1 MIFKRAVSLAVAVS
15 IVTNTLSW
23 AYYVTLINIVMAP
36 KVYAANEIYEQLENN
51 FDLSNPAANRTSTV
65 TTEDILEKYKN
76 SENPSYTDKINGF
89 DSTNSSSMD
98 LKKYGGKTF
107 TNDDVLNYAKT
118 DGSDIA
124 GTVMLPN
131 MNGNNINIKGSEN
144 GGKLLSRNQDGSI
157 SISNNPNPGGA
168 ITSTNT
174 AEMYS
179 SEQNNADVQ
188 FNAGDSY
195 GDEKGFI
202 NDIKTRKSQ
211 LFTANSYD
219 GQAYRSLVAATKSNP
234 APNISP
240 NDPMFT
246 SGRNEIANAAAGT
259 GQWLQ
264 NCSTQTTTTTKEK
277 HIPDY
282 KEYYCNA
289 PKKDNYGSCTI
300 TRDFSVPVYIS
311 GGNGDLSVCGDNC
324 IRIWFGKRG
333 NDYWSGGVYD
343 NSMTLHFHQDAIL
356 KSASIVNAEWDDH
369 MQVNLDGKQIFAHID
384 GEYREPG
391 YGPPR
396 NGMERNK
403 SNKLSEPIDI
413 TSQVS
418 ESVYK
423 ESDHEVEMS
432 STVWVGGN
440 GEGYFEVELIFENIK
455 LEDKHIQDPPG
466 CYDVVKQTGSFCR
479 FDRFADLDVGTKRL
493 PQSILQYA
501 SPLYEGDQG
510 NLTWKTNLEGY
521 FCDPLGKE
529 KLCQYDASGNILKD
543 ENGNEACYNY
553 DQIKNM
559 PDACSKYSTNSACT
573 MSSQTCAEGWFDS
586 ATNQC
591 YMYEQKWTCDE
602 GITRTVTVTNEA
614 NTCVGMI
621 PCSGGTCNTGAN
633 EQNSDFGKV
642 AAYSSMV
649 QNMQG
654 DAMCSDP
661 NDPNSCIV
669 FSGEKQWCGRSVGF
683 VNGLAKT
690 DCCEAPKGAA
700 GKLEAIILA
709 GTMLRN
715 TNWEKISAKL
725 TTWTGGESGTW
736 ASMTNSVGQWT
747 SGVSSSVGQ
756 MWQRVTEPLTS
767 AYESIAGN
775 VSRLIG
781 SSTVEGGGSAVTTEL
796 TKDGL
801 QTGGLAAI
809 KQQLMNKAYDM
820 LPDAIR
826 DFVFDKTATTQLGQ
840 AVFSSA
846 VQNFMLALNI
856 VGWIYTAYQITK
868 MLLEMLLACDQKEM
882 EASIHKNQGA
892 CFVIDTDRCVKY
904 LNVGFTKKC
913 IKKATDMCCYNSLLS
928 RVIMQQAY
936 PQLGINPVESGCVGL
951 TISQVQQLDW
961 DKIDMTE
968 YIESAVVAG
977 EVPDEYAAFTESSVA
992 NMGPYKNNE
1001 AQLSSERTLESMGGS
1016 INMTKAREENVQA
1029 INGNNVDCSY
1039 LPRPSVCEVGSVYVD
1054 PVTGNSIN

>member
-1 MIFKRAVSLAVAVS
+1 MKKIISLILSVS
-15 IVTNTLSW
+15 IITNTLSW
-23 AYYVTLINIVMAP
+23 AYYVTLINMVLTP
-36 KVYAANEIYEQLENN
+36 RVYAANEIYESLENT
-51 FDLSNPAANRTSTV
+51 FDLSNPAANRTATV
-65 TTEDILEKYKN
+65 TTDDILEKYNN
-76 SENPSYTDKINGF
+76 SQNGSYTEKLNSYDNTG
-89 DSTNSSSMD
+89 SSSVDMS
-98 LKKYGGKTF
+98 KYSGKQF
-107 TNDDVLNYAKT
+107 SNEDVLNFAKT
-118 DGSDIA
+118 DGADIA
-124 GTVMLPN
+124 GTVSLPK
-131 MNGNNINIKGSEN
+131 MSGNNITINGTEN
-144 GGKLLSRNQDGSI
+144 GGKLLSRNEDGSI
-157 SISNNPNPGGA
+157 SISPNPNAGGR
-168 ITSTNT
+168 ITGTNT
-174 AEMYS
+174 GEMYS
-179 SEQNNADVQ
+179 SEQKNADVQ
-188 FNAGDSY
+188 FNADDSY
-195 GDEKGFI
+195 GDEKGFVE
-202 NDIKTRKSQ
+202 DIKNRKSQ

-219 GQAYRSLVAATKSNP
+219 GQAYRSLVSATKSNP
-234 APNISP
+234 IPNISP

-246 SGRNEIANAAAGT
+246 SGRSEIANAAAGT

-264 NCSTQTTTTTKEK
+264 NCSTQTTTSTIDK
-277 HIPDY
+277 HTPDY

-289 PKKDNYGSCTI
+289 PKKDNYSSCTI
-300 TRDFSVPVYIS
+300 TREFSVPVYIS

-324 IRIWFGKRG
+324 IRVWFGRHG
-333 NDYWSGGVYD
+333 DDYFDEGVHE
-343 NSMTLHFHQDAIL
+343 NSMSLHFHQDAVI
-356 KSASIVNAEWDDH
+356 KSAKIVSAEWDDH
-369 MQVNLDGKQIFAHID
+369 MQVKIDNTQIFAHID
-384 GEYREPG
+384 GEYRDPG
-391 YGPPR
+391 YGSPR
-396 NGMERNK
+396 NGLERK
-403 SNKLSEPIDI
+403 TSNKLQEPIDV
-413 TSQVS
+413 TEQVKK
-418 ESVYK
+418 SVYD
-423 ESDHEVEMS
+423 ESDNEVEMS
-432 STVWVGGN
+432 STVWVGGK

-455 LEDKHIQDPPG
+455 LEDKHIQEPAG
-466 CYDVVKQTGSFCR
+466 CYEAVKKTDSFCR
-479 FDRFADLDVGTKRL
+479 FDRFNDLDVGTKRL

-501 SPLYEGDQG
+501 SPLYDGDT
-510 NLTWKTNLEGY
+510 NNITWKTNLEGY

-543 ENGNEACYNY
+543 ADGNDACYNY
-553 DQIKNM
+553 DDIKTM
-559 PDACSKYSTNSACT
+559 PDACSKYSTNSSCS
-573 MSSQTCAEGWFDS
+573 MSKQSCAEGWFDEG
-586 ATNQC
+586 TNQC

-602 GITRTVTVTNEA
+602 GTTRTVTITNES
-614 NTCVGMI
+614 NTCIGMI

-633 EQNSDFGKV
+633 EENKDFGKV
-642 AAYSSMV
+642 VAYTSMV

-661 NDPNSCIV
+661 NDSNSCIV

-690 DCCEAPKGAA
+690 DCCEAPEGAA

-715 TNWEKISAKL
+715 TNWSKISAKL

-767 AYESIAGN
+767 VYESVTGN
-775 VSRLIG
+775 VSKLIG
-781 SSTVEGGGSAVTTEL
+781 STTVEGGGSAAATEL

-826 DFVFDKTATTQLGQ
+826 DFVFDKTASAAGQ

-846 VQNFMLALNI
+846 VTNFMLALNVI
-856 VGWIYTAYQITK
+856 GWIYTAYQITK

-936 PQLGINPVESGCVGL
+936 PQLGINPIESGCVGL

-977 EVPDEYAAFTESSVA
+977 EVPDEYATFTESSVA
-992 NMGPYKNNE
+992 NMGPYKNDN
-1001 AQLSSERTLESMGGS
+1001 AQLPSERALESMGGDV
-1016 INMTKAREENVQA
+1016 NMTKAREENTQA
-1029 INGNNVDCSY
+1029 LKAENVDCSY
-1039 LPRPSVCEVGSVYVD
+1039 LPRPAICDVGSVYTD
-1054 PVTGNSIN
+1054 PITGAIIK

>member
-1 MIFKRAVSLAVAVS
+1 
-15 IVTNTLSW
+15 
-23 AYYVTLINIVMAP
+23 
-36 KVYAANEIYEQLENN
+36 
-51 FDLSNPAANRTSTV
+51 
-65 TTEDILEKYKN
+65 
-76 SENPSYTDKINGF
+76 
-89 DSTNSSSMD
+89 
-98 LKKYGGKTF
+98 
-107 TNDDVLNYAKT
+107 
-118 DGSDIA
+118 
-124 GTVMLPN
+124 
-131 MNGNNINIKGSEN
+131 
-144 GGKLLSRNQDGSI
+144 
-157 SISNNPNPGGA
+157 
-168 ITSTNT
+168 
-174 AEMYS
+174 
-179 SEQNNADVQ
+179 
-188 FNAGDSY
+188 
-195 GDEKGFI
+195 
-202 NDIKTRKSQ
+202 
-211 LFTANSYD
+211 
-219 GQAYRSLVAATKSNP
+219 
-234 APNISP
+234 
-240 NDPMFT
+240 
-246 SGRNEIANAAAGT
+246 
-259 GQWLQ
+259 
-264 NCSTQTTTTTKEK
+264 
-277 HIPDY
+277 
-282 KEYYCNA
+282 
-289 PKKDNYGSCTI
+289 
-300 TRDFSVPVYIS
+300 
-311 GGNGDLSVCGDNC
+311 
-324 IRIWFGKRG
+324 
-333 NDYWSGGVYD
+333 
-343 NSMTLHFHQDAIL
+343 
-356 KSASIVNAEWDDH
+356 
-369 MQVNLDGKQIFAHID
+369 
-384 GEYREPG
+384 
-391 YGPPR
+391 
-396 NGMERNK
+396 
-403 SNKLSEPIDI
+403 
-413 TSQVS
+413 
-418 ESVYK
+418 
-423 ESDHEVEMS
+423 
-432 STVWVGGN
+432 
-440 GEGYFEVELIFENIK
+440 
-455 LEDKHIQDPPG
+455 
-466 CYDVVKQTGSFCR
+466 VVKQTGSFCR

-529 KLCQYDASGNILKD
+529 KLCQYDSSGNILKD
-543 ENGNEACYNY
+543 EKGNEACYNY

-736 ASMTNSVGQWT
+736 ASMTNAVGQWT

-1039 LPRPSVCEVGSVYVD
+1039 LPRPSVCEVG
-1054 PVTGNSIN
+1054 

>member
-1 MIFKRAVSLAVAVS
+1 MKKIISLILSVS
-15 IVTNTLSW
+15 IITNTLSW
-23 AYYVTLINIVMAP
+23 AYYVTLINMVLTP
-36 KVYAANEIYEQLENN
+36 RVYAANEIYESLENT
-51 FDLSNPAANRTSTV
+51 FDLSNPAANRTATV
-65 TTEDILEKYKN
+65 TTDDILEKYNN
-76 SENPSYTDKINGF
+76 SQNGSYTEKLNSYDNTG
-89 DSTNSSSMD
+89 SSSVDMS
-98 LKKYGGKTF
+98 KYSGKQF
-107 TNDDVLNYAKT
+107 SNEDVLNFAKT
-118 DGSDIA
+118 DGADIA
-124 GTVMLPN
+124 GTVSLPK
-131 MNGNNINIKGSEN
+131 MNGNNITINGTEN
-144 GGKLLSRNQDGSI
+144 GGKLLSRNEDGSI
-157 SISNNPNPGGA
+157 SISPNPNAGGR
-168 ITSTNT
+168 ITGTNT
-174 AEMYS
+174 GEMYS
-179 SEQNNADVQ
+179 SEQKNADVQ
-188 FNAGDSY
+188 FNADDSY
-195 GDEKGFI
+195 GDEKGFVE
-202 NDIKTRKSQ
+202 DIKNRKSQ

-219 GQAYRSLVAATKSNP
+219 GQAYRSLVSATKSNP
-234 APNISP
+234 IPNISP

-246 SGRNEIANAAAGT
+246 SGRSEIANAAAGT

-264 NCSTQTTTTTKEK
+264 NCSTQTTTSTIDK
-277 HIPDY
+277 HTPDY

-289 PKKDNYGSCTI
+289 PKKDNYSSCTI
-300 TRDFSVPVYIS
+300 TREFSVPVYIS
-311 GGNGDLSVCGDNC
+311 GGNGDLNVCGDNC
-324 IRIWFGKRG
+324 IRVWFGRHG
-333 NDYWSGGVYD
+333 DDYFDEGVHE
-343 NSMTLHFHQDAIL
+343 NSMSLHFHQDAVI
-356 KSASIVNAEWDDH
+356 KSAKIVSAEWDDH
-369 MQVNLDGKQIFAHID
+369 MQVKIDNTQIFAHID
-384 GEYREPG
+384 GEYRDPG
-391 YGPPR
+391 YGSPR
-396 NGMERNK
+396 NGLERK
-403 SNKLSEPIDI
+403 TSNKLQEPIDV
-413 TSQVS
+413 TEQVKK
-418 ESVYK
+418 SVYD
-423 ESDHEVEMS
+423 ESDNEVEMS
-432 STVWVGGN
+432 STVWVGGK

-455 LEDKHIQDPPG
+455 LEDKHIQEPAG
-466 CYDVVKQTGSFCR
+466 CYEAVKKTDSFCR
-479 FDRFADLDVGTKRL
+479 FDRFNDLDVGTKRL

-501 SPLYEGDQG
+501 SPLYDGDT
-510 NLTWKTNLEGY
+510 NNITWKTNLEGY

-543 ENGNEACYNY
+543 ADGNDACYNY
-553 DQIKNM
+553 DDIKTM
-559 PDACSKYSTNSACT
+559 PDACSKYSTNSSCS
-573 MSSQTCAEGWFDS
+573 MSKQSCAEGWFDEG
-586 ATNQC
+586 TNQC

-602 GITRTVTVTNEA
+602 GTTRTVTITNES
-614 NTCVGMI
+614 NTCIGMI

-633 EQNSDFGKV
+633 EENKDFGKV
-642 AAYSSMV
+642 VAYTSMV

-661 NDPNSCIV
+661 NDSNSCIV

-690 DCCEAPKGAA
+690 DCCEAPEGAA

-715 TNWEKISAKL
+715 TNWSKISAKL

-767 AYESIAGN
+767 VYESVTGN
-775 VSRLIG
+775 VSKLIG
-781 SSTVEGGGSAVTTEL
+781 STTVEGGGSAAATEL

-826 DFVFDKTATTQLGQ
+826 DFVFDKTASAAGQ

-846 VQNFMLALNI
+846 VTNFMLALNVI
-856 VGWIYTAYQITK
+856 GWIYTAYQITK

-936 PQLGINPVESGCVGL
+936 PQLGINPIESGCVGL

-977 EVPDEYAAFTESSVA
+977 EVPDEYATFTESSVA
-992 NMGPYKNNE
+992 NMGPYKNDN
-1001 AQLSSERTLESMGGS
+1001 AQLPSERALESMGGDV
-1016 INMTKAREENVQA
+1016 NMTKAREENTQA
-1029 INGNNVDCSY
+1029 LKAENVDCSY
-1039 LPRPSVCEVGSVYVD
+1039 LPRPAICDVGSVYTD
-1054 PVTGNSIN
+1054 PITGAIIK

>member
-23 AYYVTLINIVMAP
+23 AYYVTLLNIVMAP

-51 FDLSNPAANRTSTV
+51 FDLANPAANRTSTV

-403 SNKLSEPIDI
+403 SNKLKEPIDI
-413 TSQVS
+413 TRQVS

-432 STVWVGGN
+432 STVWVGGK

-455 LEDKHIQDPPG
+455 LEDKHIQDPPS

-529 KLCQYDASGNILKD
+529 KLCQYDSSGNILKD
-543 ENGNEACYNY
+543 EKGNEACYNY

-736 ASMTNSVGQWT
+736 ASMTNAVGQWT

>member
-1 MIFKRAVSLAVAVS
+1 
-15 IVTNTLSW
+15 
-23 AYYVTLINIVMAP
+23 
-36 KVYAANEIYEQLENN
+36 
-51 FDLSNPAANRTSTV
+51 
-65 TTEDILEKYKN
+65 
-76 SENPSYTDKINGF
+76 
-89 DSTNSSSMD
+89 
-98 LKKYGGKTF
+98 
-107 TNDDVLNYAKT
+107 
-118 DGSDIA
+118 
-124 GTVMLPN
+124 
-131 MNGNNINIKGSEN
+131 
-144 GGKLLSRNQDGSI
+144 
-157 SISNNPNPGGA
+157 
-168 ITSTNT
+168 
-174 AEMYS
+174 
-179 SEQNNADVQ
+179 
-188 FNAGDSY
+188 
-195 GDEKGFI
+195 
-202 NDIKTRKSQ
+202 
-211 LFTANSYD
+211 
-219 GQAYRSLVAATKSNP
+219 
-234 APNISP
+234 
-240 NDPMFT
+240 
-246 SGRNEIANAAAGT
+246 
-259 GQWLQ
+259 
-264 NCSTQTTTTTKEK
+264 
-277 HIPDY
+277 
-282 KEYYCNA
+282 
-289 PKKDNYGSCTI
+289 
-300 TRDFSVPVYIS
+300 
-311 GGNGDLSVCGDNC
+311 
-324 IRIWFGKRG
+324 
-333 NDYWSGGVYD
+333 
-343 NSMTLHFHQDAIL
+343 
-356 KSASIVNAEWDDH
+356 
-369 MQVNLDGKQIFAHID
+369 
-384 GEYREPG
+384 
-391 YGPPR
+391 
-396 NGMERNK
+396 
-403 SNKLSEPIDI
+403 
-413 TSQVS
+413 
-418 ESVYK
+418 
-423 ESDHEVEMS
+423 
-432 STVWVGGN
+432 
-440 GEGYFEVELIFENIK
+440 
-455 LEDKHIQDPPG
+455 
-466 CYDVVKQTGSFCR
+466 KQTGSFCR

-529 KLCQYDASGNILKD
+529 KLCQYDSSGNILKD
-543 ENGNEACYNY
+543 EKGNEACYNY

-736 ASMTNSVGQWT
+736 ASMTNAVGQWT

>member
-1 MIFKRAVSLAVAVS
+1 M
-15 IVTNTLSW
+15 
-23 AYYVTLINIVMAP
+23 
-36 KVYAANEIYEQLENN
+36 
-51 FDLSNPAANRTSTV
+51 
-65 TTEDILEKYKN
+65 
-76 SENPSYTDKINGF
+76 
-89 DSTNSSSMD
+89 
-98 LKKYGGKTF
+98 
-107 TNDDVLNYAKT
+107 
-118 DGSDIA
+118 
-124 GTVMLPN
+124 
-131 MNGNNINIKGSEN
+131 
-144 GGKLLSRNQDGSI
+144 
-157 SISNNPNPGGA
+157 
-168 ITSTNT
+168 
-174 AEMYS
+174 
-179 SEQNNADVQ
+179 
-188 FNAGDSY
+188 
-195 GDEKGFI
+195 
-202 NDIKTRKSQ
+202 
-211 LFTANSYD
+211 
-219 GQAYRSLVAATKSNP
+219 
-234 APNISP
+234 
-240 NDPMFT
+240 
-246 SGRNEIANAAAGT
+246 
-259 GQWLQ
+259 
-264 NCSTQTTTTTKEK
+264 
-277 HIPDY
+277 
-282 KEYYCNA
+282 
-289 PKKDNYGSCTI
+289 
-300 TRDFSVPVYIS
+300 
-311 GGNGDLSVCGDNC
+311 
-324 IRIWFGKRG
+324 
-333 NDYWSGGVYD
+333 
-343 NSMTLHFHQDAIL
+343 
-356 KSASIVNAEWDDH
+356 
-369 MQVNLDGKQIFAHID
+369 
-384 GEYREPG
+384 
-391 YGPPR
+391 
-396 NGMERNK
+396 
-403 SNKLSEPIDI
+403 
-413 TSQVS
+413 
-418 ESVYK
+418 
-423 ESDHEVEMS
+423 
-432 STVWVGGN
+432 
-440 GEGYFEVELIFENIK
+440 
-455 LEDKHIQDPPG
+455 
-466 CYDVVKQTGSFCR
+466 
-479 FDRFADLDVGTKRL
+479 

-501 SPLYEGDQG
+501 SPLYDGDKG
-510 NLTWKTNLEGY
+510 VLTWKTNLEGY

-602 GITRTVTVTNEA
+602 GITKTVTVTNEA

-690 DCCEAPKGAA
+690 DCCEAPQGAA
-700 GKLEAIILA
+700 GKLEGIILA

-936 PQLGINPVESGCVGL
+936 PQLGIKPVESGCVGL

-977 EVPDEYAAFTESSVA
+977 EVPDEYAAFTESTVA

-1029 INGNNVDCSY
+1029 INGSNVDCSY

>member
-1 MIFKRAVSLAVAVS
+1 
-15 IVTNTLSW
+15 
-23 AYYVTLINIVMAP
+23 
-36 KVYAANEIYEQLENN
+36 
-51 FDLSNPAANRTSTV
+51 
-65 TTEDILEKYKN
+65 
-76 SENPSYTDKINGF
+76 
-89 DSTNSSSMD
+89 
-98 LKKYGGKTF
+98 
-107 TNDDVLNYAKT
+107 
-118 DGSDIA
+118 
-124 GTVMLPN
+124 
-131 MNGNNINIKGSEN
+131 
-144 GGKLLSRNQDGSI
+144 
-157 SISNNPNPGGA
+157 
-168 ITSTNT
+168 
-174 AEMYS
+174 
-179 SEQNNADVQ
+179 
-188 FNAGDSY
+188 
-195 GDEKGFI
+195 
-202 NDIKTRKSQ
+202 
-211 LFTANSYD
+211 
-219 GQAYRSLVAATKSNP
+219 
-234 APNISP
+234 
-240 NDPMFT
+240 
-246 SGRNEIANAAAGT
+246 
-259 GQWLQ
+259 
-264 NCSTQTTTTTKEK
+264 
-277 HIPDY
+277 H
-282 KEYYCNA
+282 
-289 PKKDNYGSCTI
+289 
-300 TRDFSVPVYIS
+300 
-311 GGNGDLSVCGDNC
+311 
-324 IRIWFGKRG
+324 
-333 NDYWSGGVYD
+333 
-343 NSMTLHFHQDAIL
+343 
-356 KSASIVNAEWDDH
+356 
-369 MQVNLDGKQIFAHID
+369 
-384 GEYREPG
+384 
-391 YGPPR
+391 
-396 NGMERNK
+396 
-403 SNKLSEPIDI
+403 
-413 TSQVS
+413 
-418 ESVYK
+418 
-423 ESDHEVEMS
+423 
-432 STVWVGGN
+432 
-440 GEGYFEVELIFENIK
+440 
-455 LEDKHIQDPPG
+455 
-466 CYDVVKQTGSFCR
+466 
-479 FDRFADLDVGTKRL
+479 LDVGTKRL

-501 SPLYEGDQG
+501 SPLYDGDKG
-510 NLTWKTNLEGY
+510 VLTWKTNLEGY

-602 GITRTVTVTNEA
+602 GITKTVTVTNEA

-690 DCCEAPKGAA
+690 DCCEAPQGAA
-700 GKLEAIILA
+700 GKLEGIILA

-936 PQLGINPVESGCVGL
+936 PQLGIKPVESGCVGL

-977 EVPDEYAAFTESSVA
+977 EVPDEYAAFTESTVA

-1029 INGNNVDCSY
+1029 INGSNVDCSY

>member
-1 MIFKRAVSLAVAVS
+1 MKKIISLILSVS
-15 IVTNTLSW
+15 IITNTLSW
-23 AYYVTLINIVMAP
+23 AYYVTLINMVLTP
-36 KVYAANEIYEQLENN
+36 RVYAANEIYESLENT
-51 FDLSNPAANRTSTV
+51 FDLSNPAANRTATV
-65 TTEDILEKYKN
+65 TTDNILEKYKS
-76 SENPSYTDKINGF
+76 SEGGSYTEKLNSYDNTG
-89 DSTNSSSMD
+89 SSSVDMS
-98 LKKYGGKTF
+98 KYSGKQF
-107 TNDDVLNYAKT
+107 SNEDVLNFAKT
-118 DGSDIA
+118 DGADIA
-124 GTVMLPN
+124 GTVSLPK
-131 MNGNNINIKGSEN
+131 MSGNNITINGTEN
-144 GGKLLSRNQDGSI
+144 GGKLLSRNEDGSI
-157 SISNNPNPGGA
+157 SIKPNPNAGGR
-168 ITSTNT
+168 ITGTNT

-188 FNAGDSY
+188 FNADDSY
-195 GDEKGFI
+195 GDEKGFVE
-202 NDIKTRKSQ
+202 DIKNRKSQ

-219 GQAYRSLVAATKSNP
+219 GQAYRSLVSATKSNP
-234 APNISP
+234 IPNISP

-246 SGRNEIANAAAGT
+246 SGRSEIANAAAGT

-264 NCSTQTTTTTKEK
+264 NCSTQTTTSTIDK
-277 HIPDY
+277 HTPDY

-289 PKKDNYGSCTI
+289 PKKDNYSSCTI
-300 TRDFSVPVYIS
+300 TREFSVPVYIS

-324 IRIWFGKRG
+324 IRVWFGRHG
-333 NDYWSGGVYD
+333 DDYFDEGVHE
-343 NSMTLHFHQDAIL
+343 NSMSLHFHQDAVI
-356 KSASIVNAEWDDH
+356 KSAKIVSAEWDDH
-369 MQVNLDGKQIFAHID
+369 MQVKIDNTQIFAHID
-384 GEYREPG
+384 GEYRDPG
-391 YGPPR
+391 YGSPR
-396 NGMERNK
+396 NGLERNT
-403 SNKLSEPIDI
+403 SNKLQEPIDV
-413 TSQVS
+413 TEQVKK
-418 ESVYK
+418 SVYD
-423 ESDHEVEMS
+423 ESDNEVEMS
-432 STVWVGGN
+432 STVWVGGK

-455 LEDKHIQDPPG
+455 LEDKHIQEPAG
-466 CYDVVKQTGSFCR
+466 CYEAVKKTDSFCR
-479 FDRFADLDVGTKRL
+479 FDRFNDLDVGTKRL

-501 SPLYEGDQG
+501 SPLYDGDT
-510 NLTWKTNLEGY
+510 NNITWKTNLEGY

-543 ENGNEACYNY
+543 ADGNDACYNY
-553 DQIKNM
+553 DDIKTM
-559 PDACSKYSTNSACT
+559 PDACSKYSTNSSCS
-573 MSSQTCAEGWFDS
+573 MSKQSCAEGWFDEG
-586 ATNQC
+586 TNQC

-602 GITRTVTVTNEA
+602 GTTRTVTITNES
-614 NTCVGMI
+614 NTCIGMI

-633 EQNSDFGKV
+633 EENKDFGKV
-642 AAYSSMV
+642 VAYTSMV

-661 NDPNSCIV
+661 NDSNSCIV

-690 DCCEAPKGAA
+690 DCCEAPEGAA

-715 TNWEKISAKL
+715 TNWSKISAKL

-767 AYESIAGN
+767 VYESVTGN
-775 VSRLIG
+775 VSKLIG
-781 SSTVEGGGSAVTTEL
+781 STTVEGGGSAAATEL

-826 DFVFDKTATTQLGQ
+826 DFVFDKTASAAGQ

-846 VQNFMLALNI
+846 VTNFMLALNVI
-856 VGWIYTAYQITK
+856 GWIYTAYQITK

-936 PQLGINPVESGCVGL
+936 PQLGINPIESGCVGL

-977 EVPDEYAAFTESSVA
+977 EVPDEYATFTESSVA
-992 NMGPYKNNE
+992 NMGPYKNDN
-1001 AQLSSERTLESMGGS
+1001 AQLPSERALESMGGDV
-1016 INMTKAREENVQA
+1016 NMTKAREENTQA
-1029 INGNNVDCSY
+1029 LKAENVDCSY
-1039 LPRPSVCEVGSVYVD
+1039 LPRPAICDVGSVYTD
-1054 PVTGNSIN
+1054 PITGAIIK

>member
-1 MIFKRAVSLAVAVS
+1 MKKIISLILSVS
-15 IVTNTLSW
+15 IITNTLSW
-23 AYYVTLINIVMAP
+23 AYYVTLINMVLTP
-36 KVYAANEIYEQLENN
+36 RVYAANEIYESLENT
-51 FDLSNPAANRTSTV
+51 FDLSNPAANRTATV
-65 TTEDILEKYKN
+65 TTDNILEKYKS
-76 SENPSYTDKINGF
+76 SEGGSYTEKLNSYDNTG
-89 DSTNSSSMD
+89 SSSVDMS
-98 LKKYGGKTF
+98 KYSGKQF
-107 TNDDVLNYAKT
+107 SNEDVLNFAKT
-118 DGSDIA
+118 DGADIA
-124 GTVMLPN
+124 GTVSLPK
-131 MNGNNINIKGSEN
+131 MSGNNITINGTEN
-144 GGKLLSRNQDGSI
+144 GGKLLSRNEDGSI
-157 SISNNPNPGGA
+157 SIKPNPNADGR
-168 ITSTNT
+168 ITGTNT

-188 FNAGDSY
+188 FNADDSY
-195 GDEKGFI
+195 GDEKGFVE
-202 NDIKTRKSQ
+202 DIKNRKSQ

-219 GQAYRSLVAATKSNP
+219 GQAYRSLVSATKSNP
-234 APNISP
+234 IPNISP

-246 SGRNEIANAAAGT
+246 SGRSEIANAAAGT

-264 NCSTQTTTTTKEK
+264 NCSTQTTTSTIDK
-277 HIPDY
+277 HTPDY

-289 PKKDNYGSCTI
+289 PKKDNYSSCTI
-300 TRDFSVPVYIS
+300 TREFSVPVYIS

-324 IRIWFGKRG
+324 IRVWFGRHG
-333 NDYWSGGVYD
+333 DDYFDEGVHE
-343 NSMTLHFHQDAIL
+343 NSMSLHFHQDAVI
-356 KSASIVNAEWDDH
+356 KSAKIVSAEWDDH
-369 MQVNLDGKQIFAHID
+369 MQVKIDNTQIFAHID
-384 GEYREPG
+384 GEYRDQG
-391 YGPPR
+391 YGSPR
-396 NGMERNK
+396 NGLERK
-403 SNKLSEPIDI
+403 TSNKLQEPIDV
-413 TSQVS
+413 TEQVKK
-418 ESVYK
+418 SVYD
-423 ESDHEVEMS
+423 ESDNEVEMS
-432 STVWVGGN
+432 STVWVGGK

-455 LEDKHIQDPPG
+455 LEDKHIQEPAG
-466 CYDVVKQTGSFCR
+466 CYEAVKKTDSFCR
-479 FDRFADLDVGTKRL
+479 FDRFNDLDVGTKRL

-501 SPLYEGDQG
+501 SPLYDGDT
-510 NLTWKTNLEGY
+510 NNITWKTNLEGY

-543 ENGNEACYNY
+543 ADGNDACYNY
-553 DQIKNM
+553 DDIKTM
-559 PDACSKYSTNSACT
+559 PDACSKYSTNSSCS
-573 MSSQTCAEGWFDS
+573 MSKQSCAEGWFDEG
-586 ATNQC
+586 TNQC

-602 GITRTVTVTNEA
+602 GTTRTVTITNES
-614 NTCVGMI
+614 NTCIGMI

-633 EQNSDFGKV
+633 EENKDFGKV
-642 AAYSSMV
+642 VAYTSMV

-661 NDPNSCIV
+661 NDSNSCIV

-690 DCCEAPKGAA
+690 DCCEAPEGAA

-715 TNWEKISAKL
+715 TNWSKISAKL

-767 AYESIAGN
+767 VYESVTGN
-775 VSRLIG
+775 VSKLIG
-781 SSTVEGGGSAVTTEL
+781 STTVEGGGSAAATEL

-820 LPDAIR
+820 LPNAIR
-826 DFVFDKTATTQLGQ
+826 DFVFDKTASAAGQ

-846 VQNFMLALNI
+846 VTNFMLALNVI
-856 VGWIYTAYQITK
+856 GWIYTAYQITK

-936 PQLGINPVESGCVGL
+936 PQLGINPIESGCVGL

-977 EVPDEYAAFTESSVA
+977 EVPDEYATFTESSVA
-992 NMGPYKNNE
+992 NMGPYKNDN
-1001 AQLSSERTLESMGGS
+1001 AQLPSERALESMGGDV
-1016 INMTKAREENVQA
+1016 NMTKAREENTQA
-1029 INGNNVDCSY
+1029 LKAENVDCSY
-1039 LPRPSVCEVGSVYVD
+1039 LPRPAICEVGSVYTD
-1054 PVTGNSIN
+1054 PITGAIIK

>member
-1 MIFKRAVSLAVAVS
+1 MQFKRAVSLAVAVS

-324 IRIWFGKRG
+324 IRVWFGKRG
-333 NDYWSGGVYD
+333 NDYWSTGVYD

-403 SNKLSEPIDI
+403 SNKLKEPIDI
-413 TSQVS
+413 TSQVAN
-418 ESVYK
+418 SVYK
-423 ESDHEVEMS
+423 ETDHEVEMS
-432 STVWVGGN
+432 STVWVGGG
-440 GEGYFEVELIFENIK
+440 GEGYFEVELIFDNIK

-466 CYDVVKQTGSFCR
+466 CYDVVKQAGSFCR
-479 FDRFADLDVGTKRL
+479 FDRYSDLDVGTKRL

-501 SPLYEGDQG
+501 SPL
-510 NLTWKTNLEGY
+510 
-521 FCDPLGKE
+521 
-529 KLCQYDASGNILKD
+529 
-543 ENGNEACYNY
+543 
-553 DQIKNM
+553 
-559 PDACSKYSTNSACT
+559 
-573 MSSQTCAEGWFDS
+573 
-586 ATNQC
+586 
-591 YMYEQKWTCDE
+591 
-602 GITRTVTVTNEA
+602 
-614 NTCVGMI
+614 
-621 PCSGGTCNTGAN
+621 
-633 EQNSDFGKV
+633 
-642 AAYSSMV
+642 
-649 QNMQG
+649 
-654 DAMCSDP
+654 
-661 NDPNSCIV
+661 
-669 FSGEKQWCGRSVGF
+669 
-683 VNGLAKT
+683 
-690 DCCEAPKGAA
+690 
-700 GKLEAIILA
+700 
-709 GTMLRN
+709 
-715 TNWEKISAKL
+715 
-725 TTWTGGESGTW
+725 
-736 ASMTNSVGQWT
+736 
-747 SGVSSSVGQ
+747 
-756 MWQRVTEPLTS
+756 
-767 AYESIAGN
+767 
-775 VSRLIG
+775 
-781 SSTVEGGGSAVTTEL
+781 
-796 TKDGL
+796 
-801 QTGGLAAI
+801 
-809 KQQLMNKAYDM
+809 
-820 LPDAIR
+820 
-826 DFVFDKTATTQLGQ
+826 
-840 AVFSSA
+840 
-846 VQNFMLALNI
+846 
-856 VGWIYTAYQITK
+856 
-868 MLLEMLLACDQKEM
+868 
-882 EASIHKNQGA
+882 
-892 CFVIDTDRCVKY
+892 
-904 LNVGFTKKC
+904 
-913 IKKATDMCCYNSLLS
+913 
-928 RVIMQQAY
+928 
-936 PQLGINPVESGCVGL
+936 
-951 TISQVQQLDW
+951 
-961 DKIDMTE
+961 
-968 YIESAVVAG
+968 
-977 EVPDEYAAFTESSVA
+977 
-992 NMGPYKNNE
+992 
-1001 AQLSSERTLESMGGS
+1001 
-1016 INMTKAREENVQA
+1016 
-1029 INGNNVDCSY
+1029 
-1039 LPRPSVCEVGSVYVD
+1039 
-1054 PVTGNSIN
+1054 

>member
-1 MIFKRAVSLAVAVS
+1 MKKIISLILSVS
-15 IVTNTLSW
+15 IITNTLSW
-23 AYYVTLINIVMAP
+23 AYYVTLINMVLTP
-36 KVYAANEIYEQLENN
+36 RVYAANEIYESLENT
-51 FDLSNPAANRTSTV
+51 FDLSNPAANRTATV
-65 TTEDILEKYKN
+65 TTDDILEKYNN
-76 SENPSYTDKINGF
+76 SQNGSYTEKLNSYDNTG
-89 DSTNSSSMD
+89 SSSVDMS
-98 LKKYGGKTF
+98 KYSGKQF
-107 TNDDVLNYAKT
+107 SNEDVLNFAKT
-118 DGSDIA
+118 DGADIA
-124 GTVMLPN
+124 GTVSLPK
-131 MNGNNINIKGSEN
+131 MSGNNITINGTEN
-144 GGKLLSRNQDGSI
+144 GGKLLSRNEDGSI
-157 SISNNPNPGGA
+157 SISPNPNAGGR
-168 ITSTNT
+168 ITGTNT
-174 AEMYS
+174 GEMYS
-179 SEQNNADVQ
+179 SEQKNADVQ
-188 FNAGDSY
+188 FNADDSY
-195 GDEKGFI
+195 GDEKGFVE
-202 NDIKTRKSQ
+202 DIKNRKSQ

-219 GQAYRSLVAATKSNP
+219 GQAYRSLVSATKSNP
-234 APNISP
+234 IPNISP

-246 SGRNEIANAAAGT
+246 SGRSEIANAAAGT

-264 NCSTQTTTTTKEK
+264 NCSTQTTTSTIDK
-277 HIPDY
+277 HTPDY

-289 PKKDNYGSCTI
+289 PKKDNYSSCTI
-300 TRDFSVPVYIS
+300 TREFSVPVYIS
-311 GGNGDLSVCGDNC
+311 GGNGDLNVCGDNC
-324 IRIWFGKRG
+324 IRVWFGRHG
-333 NDYWSGGVYD
+333 DDYFDEGVHE
-343 NSMTLHFHQDAIL
+343 NSMSLHFHQDAVI
-356 KSASIVNAEWDDH
+356 KSAKIVSAEWDDH
-369 MQVNLDGKQIFAHID
+369 MQVKIDNTQIFAHID
-384 GEYREPG
+384 GEYRDPG
-391 YGPPR
+391 YGSPR
-396 NGMERNK
+396 NGLERK
-403 SNKLSEPIDI
+403 TSNKLQEPIDV
-413 TSQVS
+413 TEQVKK
-418 ESVYK
+418 SVYD
-423 ESDHEVEMS
+423 ESDNEVEMS
-432 STVWVGGN
+432 STVWVGGK

-455 LEDKHIQDPPG
+455 LEDKHIQEPAG
-466 CYDVVKQTGSFCR
+466 CYEAVKKTDSFCR
-479 FDRFADLDVGTKRL
+479 FDRFNDLDVGTKRL

-501 SPLYEGDQG
+501 SPLYDGDT
-510 NLTWKTNLEGY
+510 NNITWKTNLEGY

-543 ENGNEACYNY
+543 ADGNDACYNY
-553 DQIKNM
+553 DDIKTM
-559 PDACSKYSTNSACT
+559 PDACSKYSTNSSCS
-573 MSSQTCAEGWFDS
+573 MSKQSCAEGWFDEG
-586 ATNQC
+586 TNQC

-602 GITRTVTVTNEA
+602 GTTRTVTITNES
-614 NTCVGMI
+614 NTCIGMI

-633 EQNSDFGKV
+633 EENKDFGKV
-642 AAYSSMV
+642 VAYTSMV

-661 NDPNSCIV
+661 NDSNSCIV

-690 DCCEAPKGAA
+690 DCCEAPEGAA

-715 TNWEKISAKL
+715 TNWSKISAKL

-767 AYESIAGN
+767 VYESVTGN
-775 VSRLIG
+775 VSKLIG
-781 SSTVEGGGSAVTTEL
+781 STTVEGGGSAAATEL

-826 DFVFDKTATTQLGQ
+826 DFVFDKTASAAGQ

-846 VQNFMLALNI
+846 VTNFMLALNVI
-856 VGWIYTAYQITK
+856 GWIYTAYQITK

-936 PQLGINPVESGCVGL
+936 PQLGINPIESGCVGL

-977 EVPDEYAAFTESSVA
+977 EVPDEYATFTESSVA
-992 NMGPYKNNE
+992 NMGPYKNDN
-1001 AQLSSERTLESMGGS
+1001 AQLPSERALESMGGDV
-1016 INMTKAREENVQA
+1016 NMTKAREENTQA
-1029 INGNNVDCSY
+1029 LKAENVDCSY
-1039 LPRPSVCEVGSVYVD
+1039 LPRPAICDVGSVYTD
-1054 PVTGNSIN
+1054 PITGAIIK

>member
-1 MIFKRAVSLAVAVS
+1 
-15 IVTNTLSW
+15 
-23 AYYVTLINIVMAP
+23 
-36 KVYAANEIYEQLENN
+36 
-51 FDLSNPAANRTSTV
+51 
-65 TTEDILEKYKN
+65 
-76 SENPSYTDKINGF
+76 
-89 DSTNSSSMD
+89 
-98 LKKYGGKTF
+98 
-107 TNDDVLNYAKT
+107 
-118 DGSDIA
+118 
-124 GTVMLPN
+124 
-131 MNGNNINIKGSEN
+131 
-144 GGKLLSRNQDGSI
+144 
-157 SISNNPNPGGA
+157 
-168 ITSTNT
+168 
-174 AEMYS
+174 
-179 SEQNNADVQ
+179 
-188 FNAGDSY
+188 
-195 GDEKGFI
+195 
-202 NDIKTRKSQ
+202 
-211 LFTANSYD
+211 
-219 GQAYRSLVAATKSNP
+219 
-234 APNISP
+234 
-240 NDPMFT
+240 
-246 SGRNEIANAAAGT
+246 
-259 GQWLQ
+259 
-264 NCSTQTTTTTKEK
+264 
-277 HIPDY
+277 
-282 KEYYCNA
+282 
-289 PKKDNYGSCTI
+289 
-300 TRDFSVPVYIS
+300 
-311 GGNGDLSVCGDNC
+311 
-324 IRIWFGKRG
+324 
-333 NDYWSGGVYD
+333 
-343 NSMTLHFHQDAIL
+343 
-356 KSASIVNAEWDDH
+356 
-369 MQVNLDGKQIFAHID
+369 
-384 GEYREPG
+384 
-391 YGPPR
+391 
-396 NGMERNK
+396 
-403 SNKLSEPIDI
+403 
-413 TSQVS
+413 
-418 ESVYK
+418 
-423 ESDHEVEMS
+423 
-432 STVWVGGN
+432 
-440 GEGYFEVELIFENIK
+440 
-455 LEDKHIQDPPG
+455 KHIQDPPG

-529 KLCQYDASGNILKD
+529 KLCQYDSSGNILKD
-543 ENGNEACYNY
+543 EKGNEACYNY

-736 ASMTNSVGQWT
+736 ASMTNAVGQWT

>member
-1 MIFKRAVSLAVAVS
+1 
-15 IVTNTLSW
+15 
-23 AYYVTLINIVMAP
+23 
-36 KVYAANEIYEQLENN
+36 
-51 FDLSNPAANRTSTV
+51 
-65 TTEDILEKYKN
+65 
-76 SENPSYTDKINGF
+76 
-89 DSTNSSSMD
+89 
-98 LKKYGGKTF
+98 
-107 TNDDVLNYAKT
+107 
-118 DGSDIA
+118 
-124 GTVMLPN
+124 
-131 MNGNNINIKGSEN
+131 
-144 GGKLLSRNQDGSI
+144 
-157 SISNNPNPGGA
+157 
-168 ITSTNT
+168 
-174 AEMYS
+174 MYS

-324 IRIWFGKRG
+324 IRVWFGKRG
-333 NDYWSGGVYD
+333 NDYWSAGVYD

-543 ENGNEACYNY
+543 VNGNEACYNY

-736 ASMTNSVGQWT
+736 ASMTNAVGQWT

-781 SSTVEGGGSAVTTEL
+781 SSTIEGGGSAAATEL

-820 LPDAIR
+820 LPDAVR
-826 DFVFDKTATTQLGQ
+826 DFVFDQTRSAAGQ
-840 AVFSSA
+840 AVFSST
-846 VQNFMLALNI
+846 VTNFMLALNVI
-856 VGWIYTAYQITK
+856 GWIYTAYQITK

-961 DKIDMTE
+961 EKIDMTE

-977 EVPDEYAAFTESSVA
+977 EVPDEYAAFTENSVA
-992 NMGPYKNNE
+992 TMGPYKNDN
-1001 AQLSSERTLESMGGS
+1001 AQLPSERALDSMGGS
-1016 INMTKAREENVQA
+1016 VNMTKAREENVQA
-1029 INGNNVDCSY
+1029 LKAENVDCSY
-1039 LPRPSVCEVGSVYVD
+1039 LPRPAICEVGSVYSD
-1054 PVTGNSIN
+1054 PTTGNVIN

>member
-1 MIFKRAVSLAVAVS
+1 MKKIISLILSVS
-15 IVTNTLSW
+15 IITNTLSW
-23 AYYVTLINIVMAP
+23 AYYVTLINMVLTP
-36 KVYAANEIYEQLENN
+36 RVYAANEIYESLENT
-51 FDLSNPAANRTSTV
+51 FDLSNPAANRTATV
-65 TTEDILEKYKN
+65 TTDDILEKYKN
-76 SENPSYTDKINGF
+76 SENGTYTEKLNSYDNTG
-89 DSTNSSSMD
+89 SSNVDMS
-98 LKKYGGKTF
+98 KYSGKQF
-107 TNDDVLNYAKT
+107 SNEDVLNFAKT
-118 DGSDIA
+118 DGADIA
-124 GTVMLPN
+124 GAVALPK
-131 MNGNNINIKGSEN
+131 MSGNNITINGTEN
-144 GGKLLSRNQDGSI
+144 GGKLLLRNEDGSI
-157 SISNNPNPGGA
+157 SITANPNAGGG
-168 ITSTNT
+168 ITGTNT

-188 FNAGDSY
+188 FNADDSY
-195 GDEKGFI
+195 GDEKGFVE
-202 NDIKTRKSQ
+202 DIKKRKSQ

-219 GQAYRSLVAATKSNP
+219 GQSYRSLVAATKSNP
-234 APNISP
+234 VPNISP

-246 SGRNEIANAAAGT
+246 SGKSEIANAAAGT

-264 NCSTQTTTTTKEK
+264 NCSTQTTTSTIDK
-277 HIPDY
+277 HTPDF

-289 PKKDNYGSCTI
+289 PKKDNYSSCTI
-300 TRDFSVPVYIS
+300 TREFSVPVYIS

-324 IRIWFGKRG
+324 IRVWFGRHG
-333 NDYWSGGVYD
+333 DDYFDEGVHE
-343 NSMTLHFHQDAIL
+343 NSMSLHFHQDAVI
-356 KSASIVNAEWDDH
+356 KSAKIVSAEWDDH
-369 MQVNLDGKQIFAHID
+369 MQVKIDNTQIFAHID

-391 YGPPR
+391 YGAPR
-396 NGMERNK
+396 NGLERK
-403 SNKLSEPIDI
+403 TSNKLQEPIDV
-413 TSQVS
+413 TDQVKK
-418 ESVYK
+418 SVYD
-423 ESDHEVEMS
+423 ESDNEVEMS
-432 STVWVGGN
+432 STVWVGGK

-455 LEDKHIQDPPG
+455 LEDKHIQEPVG
-466 CYDVVKQTGSFCR
+466 CYDAVKKTDSFCR
-479 FDRFADLDVGTKRL
+479 FDRFNDLDVGTKRL

-501 SPLYEGDQG
+501 STLYDGDT
-510 NLTWKTNLEGY
+510 NNITWKTNLEGY

-543 ENGNEACYNY
+543 ADGNDACYNY
-553 DQIKNM
+553 DDIKTM
-559 PDACSKYSTNSACT
+559 PDACSKYSTNSSCS
-573 MSSQTCAEGWFDS
+573 MSKQTCAEGWFDEG
-586 ATNQC
+586 TNQC

-602 GITRTVTVTNEA
+602 GTTRTVTITNES
-614 NTCVGMI
+614 NTCIGMI

-633 EQNSDFGKV
+633 EENKDFGKV
-642 AAYSSMV
+642 VAYTSMV

-661 NDPNSCIV
+661 NDSNSCIV

-690 DCCEAPKGAA
+690 DCCEAPEGAA

-715 TNWEKISAKL
+715 TNWSKISAKL

-767 AYESIAGN
+767 VYESVTGN
-775 VSRLIG
+775 VSKLIG
-781 SSTVEGGGSAVTTEL
+781 STTVEGGGSAAATEL

-820 LPDAIR
+820 LPDQIR
-826 DFVFDKTATTQLGQ
+826 DFVFKNAAETGGQ

-846 VQNFMLALNI
+846 VTNFMLALNVI
-856 VGWIYTAYQITK
+856 GWIYTAYQITK

-892 CFVIDTDRCVKY
+892 CFVIDTERCVKY

-951 TISQVQQLDW
+951 TISQVKQLDW

-977 EVPDEYAAFTESSVA
+977 EVPDEYATFTESTVA
-992 NMGPYKNNE
+992 NMGPYKNDN
-1001 AQLSSERTLESMGGS
+1001 AQLPSERALESMGGEY
-1016 INMTKAREENVQA
+1016 NMTKARDENSQA
-1029 INGNNVDCSY
+1029 LKPENVDCSY
-1039 LPRPSVCEVGSVYVD
+1039 LPRPAICEVGSVYTD
-1054 PVTGNSIN
+1054 PITGAVLN

>member
-1 MIFKRAVSLAVAVS
+1 
-15 IVTNTLSW
+15 
-23 AYYVTLINIVMAP
+23 
-36 KVYAANEIYEQLENN
+36 
-51 FDLSNPAANRTSTV
+51 
-65 TTEDILEKYKN
+65 
-76 SENPSYTDKINGF
+76 
-89 DSTNSSSMD
+89 
-98 LKKYGGKTF
+98 
-107 TNDDVLNYAKT
+107 
-118 DGSDIA
+118 
-124 GTVMLPN
+124 
-131 MNGNNINIKGSEN
+131 
-144 GGKLLSRNQDGSI
+144 
-157 SISNNPNPGGA
+157 
-168 ITSTNT
+168 
-174 AEMYS
+174 
-179 SEQNNADVQ
+179 
-188 FNAGDSY
+188 
-195 GDEKGFI
+195 
-202 NDIKTRKSQ
+202 
-211 LFTANSYD
+211 
-219 GQAYRSLVAATKSNP
+219 
-234 APNISP
+234 
-240 NDPMFT
+240 
-246 SGRNEIANAAAGT
+246 
-259 GQWLQ
+259 
-264 NCSTQTTTTTKEK
+264 
-277 HIPDY
+277 
-282 KEYYCNA
+282 
-289 PKKDNYGSCTI
+289 
-300 TRDFSVPVYIS
+300 
-311 GGNGDLSVCGDNC
+311 
-324 IRIWFGKRG
+324 
-333 NDYWSGGVYD
+333 
-343 NSMTLHFHQDAIL
+343 
-356 KSASIVNAEWDDH
+356 
-369 MQVNLDGKQIFAHID
+369 
-384 GEYREPG
+384 
-391 YGPPR
+391 
-396 NGMERNK
+396 
-403 SNKLSEPIDI
+403 
-413 TSQVS
+413 
-418 ESVYK
+418 
-423 ESDHEVEMS
+423 
-432 STVWVGGN
+432 
-440 GEGYFEVELIFENIK
+440 
-455 LEDKHIQDPPG
+455 
-466 CYDVVKQTGSFCR
+466 
-479 FDRFADLDVGTKRL
+479 

-1054 PVTGNSIN
+1054 PVTG

>member
-1 MIFKRAVSLAVAVS
+1 M
-15 IVTNTLSW
+15 
-23 AYYVTLINIVMAP
+23 
-36 KVYAANEIYEQLENN
+36 
-51 FDLSNPAANRTSTV
+51 
-65 TTEDILEKYKN
+65 
-76 SENPSYTDKINGF
+76 
-89 DSTNSSSMD
+89 
-98 LKKYGGKTF
+98 
-107 TNDDVLNYAKT
+107 
-118 DGSDIA
+118 
-124 GTVMLPN
+124 
-131 MNGNNINIKGSEN
+131 
-144 GGKLLSRNQDGSI
+144 
-157 SISNNPNPGGA
+157 
-168 ITSTNT
+168 
-174 AEMYS
+174 
-179 SEQNNADVQ
+179 
-188 FNAGDSY
+188 
-195 GDEKGFI
+195 
-202 NDIKTRKSQ
+202 
-211 LFTANSYD
+211 
-219 GQAYRSLVAATKSNP
+219 
-234 APNISP
+234 
-240 NDPMFT
+240 
-246 SGRNEIANAAAGT
+246 
-259 GQWLQ
+259 
-264 NCSTQTTTTTKEK
+264 
-277 HIPDY
+277 
-282 KEYYCNA
+282 
-289 PKKDNYGSCTI
+289 
-300 TRDFSVPVYIS
+300 
-311 GGNGDLSVCGDNC
+311 
-324 IRIWFGKRG
+324 
-333 NDYWSGGVYD
+333 
-343 NSMTLHFHQDAIL
+343 
-356 KSASIVNAEWDDH
+356 
-369 MQVNLDGKQIFAHID
+369 
-384 GEYREPG
+384 
-391 YGPPR
+391 
-396 NGMERNK
+396 
-403 SNKLSEPIDI
+403 
-413 TSQVS
+413 
-418 ESVYK
+418 
-423 ESDHEVEMS
+423 
-432 STVWVGGN
+432 
-440 GEGYFEVELIFENIK
+440 
-455 LEDKHIQDPPG
+455 
-466 CYDVVKQTGSFCR
+466 
-479 FDRFADLDVGTKRL
+479 
-493 PQSILQYA
+493 
-501 SPLYEGDQG
+501 
-510 NLTWKTNLEGY
+510 
-521 FCDPLGKE
+521 
-529 KLCQYDASGNILKD
+529 
-543 ENGNEACYNY
+543 NGNEACYNY

-736 ASMTNSVGQWT
+736 ASMTNAVGQWT

-781 SSTVEGGGSAVTTEL
+781 SSTIEGGGSAAATEL

-820 LPDAIR
+820 LPDAVR
-826 DFVFDKTATTQLGQ
+826 DFVFDQTRSAAGQ
-840 AVFSSA
+840 AVFSST
-846 VQNFMLALNI
+846 VTNFMLALNVI
-856 VGWIYTAYQITK
+856 GWIYTAYQITK

-961 DKIDMTE
+961 EKIDMTE

-977 EVPDEYAAFTESSVA
+977 EVPDEYAAFTENSVA
-992 NMGPYKNNE
+992 TMGPYKNDN
-1001 AQLSSERTLESMGGS
+1001 AQLPSERALDSMGGS
-1016 INMTKAREENVQA
+1016 VNMTKAREENVQA
-1029 INGNNVDCSY
+1029 LKAENVDCSY
-1039 LPRPSVCEVGSVYVD
+1039 LPRPAICEVGSVYSD
-1054 PVTGNSIN
+1054 PTTGNVIN

>member
-1 MIFKRAVSLAVAVS
+1 
-15 IVTNTLSW
+15 
-23 AYYVTLINIVMAP
+23 
-36 KVYAANEIYEQLENN
+36 
-51 FDLSNPAANRTSTV
+51 
-65 TTEDILEKYKN
+65 
-76 SENPSYTDKINGF
+76 
-89 DSTNSSSMD
+89 
-98 LKKYGGKTF
+98 
-107 TNDDVLNYAKT
+107 
-118 DGSDIA
+118 
-124 GTVMLPN
+124 
-131 MNGNNINIKGSEN
+131 
-144 GGKLLSRNQDGSI
+144 
-157 SISNNPNPGGA
+157 
-168 ITSTNT
+168 
-174 AEMYS
+174 
-179 SEQNNADVQ
+179 
-188 FNAGDSY
+188 
-195 GDEKGFI
+195 
-202 NDIKTRKSQ
+202 
-211 LFTANSYD
+211 
-219 GQAYRSLVAATKSNP
+219 
-234 APNISP
+234 
-240 NDPMFT
+240 
-246 SGRNEIANAAAGT
+246 
-259 GQWLQ
+259 
-264 NCSTQTTTTTKEK
+264 
-277 HIPDY
+277 
-282 KEYYCNA
+282 
-289 PKKDNYGSCTI
+289 
-300 TRDFSVPVYIS
+300 
-311 GGNGDLSVCGDNC
+311 
-324 IRIWFGKRG
+324 
-333 NDYWSGGVYD
+333 
-343 NSMTLHFHQDAIL
+343 
-356 KSASIVNAEWDDH
+356 
-369 MQVNLDGKQIFAHID
+369 
-384 GEYREPG
+384 
-391 YGPPR
+391 
-396 NGMERNK
+396 
-403 SNKLSEPIDI
+403 
-413 TSQVS
+413 
-418 ESVYK
+418 
-423 ESDHEVEMS
+423 
-432 STVWVGGN
+432 
-440 GEGYFEVELIFENIK
+440 
-455 LEDKHIQDPPG
+455 
-466 CYDVVKQTGSFCR
+466 
-479 FDRFADLDVGTKRL
+479 
-493 PQSILQYA
+493 
-501 SPLYEGDQG
+501 
-510 NLTWKTNLEGY
+510 
-521 FCDPLGKE
+521 PLGKE
-529 KLCQYDASGNILKD
+529 KLCQYDSSGNILKD
-543 ENGNEACYNY
+543 EKGNEACYNY

-736 ASMTNSVGQWT
+736 ASMTNAVGQWT

>member
-1 MIFKRAVSLAVAVS
+1 
-15 IVTNTLSW
+15 
-23 AYYVTLINIVMAP
+23 
-36 KVYAANEIYEQLENN
+36 
-51 FDLSNPAANRTSTV
+51 
-65 TTEDILEKYKN
+65 
-76 SENPSYTDKINGF
+76 
-89 DSTNSSSMD
+89 
-98 LKKYGGKTF
+98 
-107 TNDDVLNYAKT
+107 
-118 DGSDIA
+118 
-124 GTVMLPN
+124 
-131 MNGNNINIKGSEN
+131 
-144 GGKLLSRNQDGSI
+144 
-157 SISNNPNPGGA
+157 
-168 ITSTNT
+168 
-174 AEMYS
+174 
-179 SEQNNADVQ
+179 
-188 FNAGDSY
+188 
-195 GDEKGFI
+195 
-202 NDIKTRKSQ
+202 
-211 LFTANSYD
+211 
-219 GQAYRSLVAATKSNP
+219 
-234 APNISP
+234 
-240 NDPMFT
+240 
-246 SGRNEIANAAAGT
+246 
-259 GQWLQ
+259 
-264 NCSTQTTTTTKEK
+264 
-277 HIPDY
+277 
-282 KEYYCNA
+282 
-289 PKKDNYGSCTI
+289 
-300 TRDFSVPVYIS
+300 
-311 GGNGDLSVCGDNC
+311 
-324 IRIWFGKRG
+324 
-333 NDYWSGGVYD
+333 
-343 NSMTLHFHQDAIL
+343 
-356 KSASIVNAEWDDH
+356 
-369 MQVNLDGKQIFAHID
+369 MQV
-384 GEYREPG
+384 R
-391 YGPPR
+391 
-396 NGMERNK
+396 
-403 SNKLSEPIDI
+403 
-413 TSQVS
+413 
-418 ESVYK
+418 
-423 ESDHEVEMS
+423 
-432 STVWVGGN
+432 
-440 GEGYFEVELIFENIK
+440 
-455 LEDKHIQDPPG
+455 
-466 CYDVVKQTGSFCR
+466 SFS
-479 FDRFADLDVGTKRL
+479 DLDVGTKRL

-501 SPLYEGDQG
+501 SPLYDGDKG
-510 NLTWKTNLEGY
+510 VLTWKTNLEGY

-602 GITRTVTVTNEA
+602 GITKTVTVTNEA

-690 DCCEAPKGAA
+690 DCCEAPQGAA
-700 GKLEAIILA
+700 GKLEGIILA

-936 PQLGINPVESGCVGL
+936 PQLGIKPVESGCVGL

-977 EVPDEYAAFTESSVA
+977 EVPDEYAAFTESTVA

-1029 INGNNVDCSY
+1029 INGSNVDCSY

>member
-1 MIFKRAVSLAVAVS
+1 
-15 IVTNTLSW
+15 
-23 AYYVTLINIVMAP
+23 
-36 KVYAANEIYEQLENN
+36 
-51 FDLSNPAANRTSTV
+51 
-65 TTEDILEKYKN
+65 
-76 SENPSYTDKINGF
+76 
-89 DSTNSSSMD
+89 
-98 LKKYGGKTF
+98 
-107 TNDDVLNYAKT
+107 
-118 DGSDIA
+118 
-124 GTVMLPN
+124 
-131 MNGNNINIKGSEN
+131 
-144 GGKLLSRNQDGSI
+144 
-157 SISNNPNPGGA
+157 
-168 ITSTNT
+168 
-174 AEMYS
+174 
-179 SEQNNADVQ
+179 
-188 FNAGDSY
+188 
-195 GDEKGFI
+195 
-202 NDIKTRKSQ
+202 
-211 LFTANSYD
+211 
-219 GQAYRSLVAATKSNP
+219 
-234 APNISP
+234 
-240 NDPMFT
+240 
-246 SGRNEIANAAAGT
+246 
-259 GQWLQ
+259 
-264 NCSTQTTTTTKEK
+264 
-277 HIPDY
+277 
-282 KEYYCNA
+282 
-289 PKKDNYGSCTI
+289 
-300 TRDFSVPVYIS
+300 
-311 GGNGDLSVCGDNC
+311 
-324 IRIWFGKRG
+324 
-333 NDYWSGGVYD
+333 
-343 NSMTLHFHQDAIL
+343 
-356 KSASIVNAEWDDH
+356 
-369 MQVNLDGKQIFAHID
+369 
-384 GEYREPG
+384 
-391 YGPPR
+391 
-396 NGMERNK
+396 
-403 SNKLSEPIDI
+403 
-413 TSQVS
+413 
-418 ESVYK
+418 
-423 ESDHEVEMS
+423 
-432 STVWVGGN
+432 
-440 GEGYFEVELIFENIK
+440 
-455 LEDKHIQDPPG
+455 
-466 CYDVVKQTGSFCR
+466 
-479 FDRFADLDVGTKRL
+479 RL

-529 KLCQYDASGNILKD
+529 KLCQYDSSGNILKD
-543 ENGNEACYNY
+543 EKGNEACYNY

-736 ASMTNSVGQWT
+736 ASMTNAVGQWT

>member
-1 MIFKRAVSLAVAVS
+1 M
-15 IVTNTLSW
+15 
-23 AYYVTLINIVMAP
+23 
-36 KVYAANEIYEQLENN
+36 
-51 FDLSNPAANRTSTV
+51 
-65 TTEDILEKYKN
+65 
-76 SENPSYTDKINGF
+76 
-89 DSTNSSSMD
+89 
-98 LKKYGGKTF
+98 
-107 TNDDVLNYAKT
+107 
-118 DGSDIA
+118 
-124 GTVMLPN
+124 
-131 MNGNNINIKGSEN
+131 
-144 GGKLLSRNQDGSI
+144 
-157 SISNNPNPGGA
+157 
-168 ITSTNT
+168 
-174 AEMYS
+174 
-179 SEQNNADVQ
+179 
-188 FNAGDSY
+188 
-195 GDEKGFI
+195 
-202 NDIKTRKSQ
+202 
-211 LFTANSYD
+211 
-219 GQAYRSLVAATKSNP
+219 
-234 APNISP
+234 
-240 NDPMFT
+240 
-246 SGRNEIANAAAGT
+246 
-259 GQWLQ
+259 
-264 NCSTQTTTTTKEK
+264 
-277 HIPDY
+277 
-282 KEYYCNA
+282 
-289 PKKDNYGSCTI
+289 
-300 TRDFSVPVYIS
+300 
-311 GGNGDLSVCGDNC
+311 
-324 IRIWFGKRG
+324 
-333 NDYWSGGVYD
+333 
-343 NSMTLHFHQDAIL
+343 
-356 KSASIVNAEWDDH
+356 
-369 MQVNLDGKQIFAHID
+369 
-384 GEYREPG
+384 
-391 YGPPR
+391 
-396 NGMERNK
+396 
-403 SNKLSEPIDI
+403 
-413 TSQVS
+413 
-418 ESVYK
+418 
-423 ESDHEVEMS
+423 
-432 STVWVGGN
+432 
-440 GEGYFEVELIFENIK
+440 
-455 LEDKHIQDPPG
+455 
-466 CYDVVKQTGSFCR
+466 
-479 FDRFADLDVGTKRL
+479 
-493 PQSILQYA
+493 QYA
-501 SPLYEGDQG
+501 SPLYDGDKG
-510 NLTWKTNLEGY
+510 VLTWKTNLEGY

-602 GITRTVTVTNEA
+602 GITKTVTVTNEA

-690 DCCEAPKGAA
+690 DCCEAPQGAA
-700 GKLEAIILA
+700 GKLEGIILA

-936 PQLGINPVESGCVGL
+936 PQLGIKPVESGCVGL

-977 EVPDEYAAFTESSVA
+977 EVPDEYAAFTESTVA

-1029 INGNNVDCSY
+1029 INGSNVDCSY